1 MPSPQGGPRGA
12 RSRRQMPVSLLTTGP
27 ACSILCRQA
36 RCVVWRR
43 LCQSL
48 SRRVYKREPRPLC
61 DSHSHTRGTRD
72 QTRRQRSIICTAGGG
87 GVDGGG
93 IDGDGI
99 DGGGIDGGGIDGGG
113 IDGGGVDGGGMGVV
127 AAAGGGV
134 LGGGMGIA
142 AAAACVGRPG
152 VGMRIVV
159 TAGGRG
165 GSNATSKRGSAAYW
179 LCPPDPP
186 G

>member
-1 MPSPQGGPRGA
+1 MTLHSPDCACYLWDWLCAQWGGLPCLRETI
-12 RSRRQMPVSLLTTGP
+12 SQLL
-27 ACSILCRQA
+27 
-36 RCVVWRR
+36 
-43 LCQSL
+43 
-48 SRRVYKREPRPLC
+48 
-61 DSHSHTRGTRD
+61 
-72 QTRRQRSIICTAGGG
+72 AGGG
-87 GVDGGG
+87 APGGGIDGDGIDGGG
-93 IDGDGI
+93 IDGGGI

-152 VGMRIVV
+152 LGMRIVV

-179 LCPPDPP
+179 LCPPGP